1 MILPKILRQREGRYD
16 PKDFEGVLPVL
27 DRRLYDGCDGG
38 VVLCAALRPEASADL
53 EFGLGGPERLL
64 AVIVRGRNG
73 RVCQEG
79 EDVVPVL
86 GDALLEFVQV
96 GVGAVGLGVDRRH
109 CKKLVKPLLHLGPH
123 VRSDVPHIPMMYG
136 VPQKV
141 EHIEAPPIVRE
152 GLHRVCEVPQQV
164 CDAYLVVLH
173 PDVSHE
179 VCRPAVG
186 HPYLF
191 PKFLR
196 GEVAGDG
203 AVAPAA
209 VEGEVRCNAVLESP
223 EPVVPAADIDSRLV
237 SPRNF
242 PGNHLLAYHLV
253 RLLGELPHRVQHVG
267 YGALAYVKSE
277 DGLQQM
283 GQPFERHVLI
293 GAQIGHESRNVGTE
307 VYRGV
312 HGFRELPFA
321 AVAAAAL
328 DLHQKMVYDLRGY
341 RKRDVYLLSSCAHG
355 GGVHIQWLAAHRAD
369 RRRIPALGS
378 GDVVSPEP
386 RTARM
391 SLLPAC
397 LPSGR
402 LALGLRVR
410 NADRVLRGRHAA
422 VRAGLDDGLGLC
434 SQPEFE
440 VCDPCLKVRDFFL
453 SPKNLLVLADKVTVE
468 DIIHTSLLVKLFH
481 QLRGVKILGEAHLS
495 KELFAPTGEFYPVSF
510 KALAKP
516 GIEVLFHTTKI
527 RKRNDSTRFN
537 KLCINGLKDVCGL
550 LAKID
555 ALLCGGPDRKY
566 SRTSYGLE
574 ISNNRLI
581 FNELK
586 VGCAIQ

>member
-1 MILPKILRQREGRYD
+1 MIHQKILRQREGRYD
-16 PKDFEGVLPVL
+16 PKDLEGVLPVL
-27 DRRLYDGCDGG
+27 DRRLYDGGDGG
-38 VVLCAALRPEASADL
+38 VVLCAGLRAEASADL
-53 EFGLGGPERLL
+53 ELGLGGTERLL

-96 GVGAVGLGVDRRH
+96 GVGTVGLCVDLRP

-123 VRSDVPHIPMMYG
+123 VRSDVPLVPVVHG
-136 VPQKV
+136 VPQKI

-173 PDVSHE
+173 
-179 VCRPAVG
+179 R
-186 HPYLF
+186 
-191 PKFLR
+191 
-196 GEVAGDG
+196 DG
-203 AVAPAA
+203 AVASAA

-277 DGLQQM
+277 DDLQQM
-283 GQPFERHVLI
+283 CQPFERHVLI
-293 GAQIGHESRNVGTE
+293 GAQIGHESRNVGAE
-307 VYRGV
+307 AYRGV
-312 HGFRELPFA
+312 HGFRKLSFA
-321 AVAAAAL
+321 AVTAAAF
-328 DLHQKMVYDLRGY
+328 DLHQKMVYDLRLY
-341 RKRDVYLLSSCAHG
+341 RKRDLNLLSSCAQG
-355 GGVHIQWLAAHRAD
+355 GGVHIQRLAAHRAD
-369 RRRIPALGS
+369 RRRIPAPCG
-378 GDVVSPEP
+378 GDVVGPEP

-391 SLLPAC
+391 PLLPAR

-410 NADRVLRGRHAA
+410 NADRILRRRHAA
-422 VRAGLDDGLGLC
+422 VRAGLDDGL
-434 SQPEFE
+434 
-440 VCDPCLKVRDFFL
+440 VPCLKFHNASLQLF
-453 SPKNLLVLADKVTVE
+453 NFLVLADKVAVE
-468 DIIHTSLLVKLFH
+468 DIDDTGLLVKLFR

-495 KELFAPTGEFYPVSF
+495 KELFAPTGEFYPVCF

-516 GIEVLFHTTKI
+516 GIEVLFHTSKI
-527 RKRNDSTRFN
+527 RKRNDSTKFN
-537 KLCINGLKDVCGL
+537 ELCINRLKDVCEL
-550 LAKID
+550 LDKID
-555 ALLCGGPDRKY
+555 TLLCGGPDRKF
-566 SRTSYGLE
+566 SRASYGLP
-574 ISNNRLI
+574 IGNNRLI

-586 VGCAIQ
+586 VRCAIQ

>member
-1 MILPKILRQREGRYD
+1 MIHPKILRQREGRYD
-16 PKDFEGVLPVL
+16 PKDLEGVLPGL
-27 DRRLYDGCDGG
+27 NRSLYDGGDGG
-38 VVLCAALRPEASADL
+38 VVPCTGLRAEASADL
-53 EFGLGGPERLL
+53 ELGLRGTERLL

-73 RVCQEG
+73 GVRQEG

-86 GDALLEFVQV
+86 GDALLEFVQL
-96 GVGAVGLGVDRRH
+96 GVGTVGLCIDRRS

-123 VRSDVPHIPMMYG
+123 VRSDAPHIPMMYG

-141 EHIEAPPIVRE
+141 EHVEAPRVIRE

-164 CDAYLVVLH
+164 CDAYLVVLN
-173 PDVSHE
+173 P
-179 VCRPAVG
+179 
-186 HPYLF
+186 
-191 PKFLR
+191 
-196 GEVAGDG
+196 DG

-209 VEGEVRCNAVLESP
+209 VEGKVRCNAVLESP

-253 RLLGELPHRVQHVG
+253 RLLGELPYRVQHVG

-283 GQPFERHVLI
+283 CQPFERHVLI
-293 GAQIGHESRNVGTE
+293 GAQIGHESRDVGAE
-307 VYRGV
+307 AYRGV
-312 HGFRELPFA
+312 HGFRKLSFA
-321 AVAAAAL
+321 AVTAAAF
-328 DLHQKMVYDLRGY
+328 DLHQKMVYDLCGY
-341 RKRDVYLLSSCAHG
+341 RKRNVNLLSSCAHG

-369 RRRIPALGS
+369 CGRIPALGG

-386 RTARM
+386 RASRM
-391 SLLPAC
+391 SHLSAR

-410 NADRVLRGRHAA
+410 NADRVLRRRHAA
-422 VRAGLDDGLGLC
+422 VRAGLDDGLGLS

-440 VCDPCLKVRDFFL
+440 VCNPCLKVRDFFL
-453 SPKNLLVLADKVTVE
+453 SPKNFLVLADKVAVE
-468 DIIHTSLLVKLFH
+468 DIIHTSLLMKPFR

-495 KELFAPTGEFYPVSF
+495 KELVAPTGEFYPVSF

-516 GIEVLFHTTKI
+516 GIEVLFHTSKI
-527 RKRNDSTRFN
+527 RRTNDNSKFN
-537 KLCINGLKDVCGL
+537 ELCINGLKAICRL
-550 LAKID
+550 LGKID
-555 ALLCGGPDRKY
+555 ALLCGGPARKF
-566 SRTSYGLE
+566 SRASYGLP
-574 ISNNRLI
+574 IGNNRLI

-586 VGCAIQ
+586 VGYAIQ